1 MGNTYCA
8 IHIHYVFSTRGRIP
22 MITGELRDRLSGYVG
37 GILKKYH
44 VTALCIGGTSDHLH
58 ILASLPTEISV
69 AKVAQVAKGGSPKW
83 IHDTFPDKCTFAWQR
98 GYGAFSVSISQIQ
111 DTVEYI
117 RNQEEHHRTR
127 SFQDE
132 YLMFLKKHGVQY
144 DERYLW
150 V

>member
-1 MGNTYCA
+1 MR
-8 IHIHYVFSTRGRIP
+8 RG
-22 MITGELRDRLSGYVG
+22 
-37 GILKKYH
+37 
-44 VTALCIGGTSDHLH
+44 ASDHIH

-69 AKVAQVAKGGSPKW
+69 AKAAQVAKGGSSKW
-83 IHDTFPDKCTFAWQR
+83 IHDTFPDKSTFAWQR

-132 YLMFLKKHGVQY
+132 YVMLLKKHGVEY

-150 V
+150 G